1 MAEPLVVIV
10 PHRLGRQAAKER
22 LQRGLGEVR
31 GRLALVGAASVEET
45 WSGDEMSFRVAAL
58 GQVASGRIEIQDASA
73 RVEVH
78 LPGMLGWLGRRI
90 AERIRRDGAALLL
103 ENKRG

>member
-10 PHRLGRQAAKER
+10 PHRLGKQAAKER
-22 LQRGLGEVR
+22 LQRGLTQIHDG
-31 GRLALVGAASVEET
+31 LARVGAASVEES

-58 GQVASGRIEIQDASA
+58 GQVASGRIEVEEASA

-90 AERIRRDGAALLL
+90 ADRIRRDGSLLL
-103 ENKRG
+103 EKKRG

>member
-10 PHRLGRQAAKER
+10 PHRLGKQAAKER
-22 LQRGLGEVR
+22 LQRGLTQIREGLTR
-31 GRLALVGAASVEET
+31 AGAASVEEA

-58 GQVASGRIEIQDASA
+58 GQVANGRIEIEEASA
-73 RVEVH
+73 RVEVV

-90 AERIRRDGAALLL
+90 AERIRRDGGLLL
-103 ENKRG
+103 ENRRK

>member
-1 MAEPLVVIV
+1 MADPLVVIV
-10 PHRLGRQAAKER
+10 PHRLGKEGAKER
-22 LQRGLGEVR
+22 LRRGLAEVR
-31 GRLALVGAASVEET
+31 EGLARVGAASVEEG
-45 WSGDEMSFRVAAL
+45 WSGDDMTFRVAAL
-58 GQVASGRIEIQDASA
+58 GQVVSGRIELQEASA

-90 AERIRRDGAALLL
+90 AERIRRDGTRLL